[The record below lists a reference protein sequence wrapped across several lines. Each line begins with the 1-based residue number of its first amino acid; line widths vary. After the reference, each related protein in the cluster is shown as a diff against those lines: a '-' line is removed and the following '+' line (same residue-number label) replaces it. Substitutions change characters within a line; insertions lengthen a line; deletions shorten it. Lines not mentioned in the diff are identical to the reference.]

1 MLDRFDDDNIVNREM
16 NFLSN
21 KETLEVDG
29 MEIEIRFSEEEE

>member
-1 MLDRFDDDNIVNREM
+1 M